1 MMPMDFVE
9 VFKSK
14 FVTDVVRLNAPEYN
28 ASDFT
33 QAGVSIYVS
42 SYHYRGVQVQVRD
55 RRSASQRP
63 KMQRLKIALGFS
75 SWQT

>member
-33 QAGVSIYVS
+33 KAGTFVTDV
-42 SYHYRGVQVQVRD
+42 VRLN
-55 RRSASQRP
+55 AP
-63 KMQRLKIALGFS
+63 KCNDSKLV
-75 SWQT
+75 